1 MQAPNLTTIP
11 KYDGVIE
18 HLLISCGCVELSEVT
33 PTHLDR
39 FLARQSPTPL
49 QRSRLYSLWN
59 GASHPSS
66 ELVALLE
73 AICSKK

>member
-1 MQAPNLTTIP
+1 
-11 KYDGVIE
+11 
-18 HLLISCGCVELSEVT
+18 LSEVT

-39 FLARQSPTPL
+39 FLARENPTPL